1 MAHGLEN
8 INWNALWLAPCQ
20 QRGELVAGAVSQ
32 GATVC
37 DALNQIAGAPV
48 RFVPQSELP
57 AGRAYEAHIFQTGN
71 CPTRDNPHDF
81 FNGLCWLQL
90 PQTKH
95 KLNQIQ
101 ATQIAAVGITGVR
114 GRVRDAAT
122 LFDENG
128 AIFQGPDVL
137 WDALVAKDWQ
147 RLFVEL
153 RPLWEQAQL
162 LLLGHALMEKLL
174 APRKGMTAHVYRAQS
189 DATSL
194 AELDRWLAQDLS
206 ADKLALK
213 PFAPLPVL
221 GVPGWC
227 AANDEPGFY
236 RDAAVF
242 RDPRAGAQRTT
253 AVATTVA
260 A

>member
-1 MAHGLEN
+1 VL
-8 INWNALWLAPCQ
+8 
-20 QRGELVAGAVSQ
+20 Q
-32 GATVC
+32 GASVC
-37 DALNQIAGAPV
+37 DALNRVASAPV

-57 AGRAYEAHIFQTGN
+57 AGRAYEDHIFQTGN
-71 CPTRDNPHDF
+71 CPTRHNPHDF
-81 FNGLCWLQL
+81 FNGLCWLHL
-90 PQTKH
+90 PLTKQ
-95 KLNQIQ
+95 KLNRIQ
-101 ATQIAAVGITGVR
+101 ATQIAAGGITGVR

-137 WDALVAKDWQ
+137 WEALLAKDWQ
-147 RLFVEL
+147 RLMVDL
-153 RPLWEQAQL
+153 RPLWAQAQL

-174 APRKGMTAHVYRAQS
+174 TPRKGMTAHVYRAQS
-189 DATSL
+189 CVTPL

-227 AANDEPGFY
+227 PENADPAFY
-236 RDAAVF
+236 RDTAVF
-242 RDPRAGAQRTT
+242 RSPRPEARP
-253 AVATTVA
+253 VYTVA

>member
-1 MAHGLEN
+1 MAHGLET
-8 INWNALWLAPCQ
+8 IDWCAPWLAPYQ
-20 QRGELVAGAVSQ
+20 QRGEPAATLVEQ

-37 DALNQIAGAPV
+37 DALNSAASAPV

-57 AGRAYEAHIFQTGN
+57 VGRAYEDHIFQTGN
-71 CPTRDNPHDF
+71 CPTRDGPHDF
-81 FNGLCWLQL
+81 FNGLCWLHL
-90 PQTKH
+90 PLTKQ
-95 KLNQIQ
+95 KLNRIQ
-101 ATQIAAVGITGVR
+101 AAQIAAAGITGVR

-122 LFDENG
+122 LLDENG
-128 AIFQGPDVL
+128 AIFQGPDAL
-137 WDALVAKDWQ
+137 WQALLAKDWQ
-147 RLFVEL
+147 RLLVEL
-153 RPLWEQAQL
+153 RPLWAQAQL

-174 APRKGMTAHVYRAQS
+174 TPRKSMTAHVYRAQ
-189 DATSL
+189 TCVTPL

-227 AANDEPGFY
+227 PANADLAFY

-242 RDPRAGAQRTT
+242 RSPRPEAHLT
-253 AVATTVA
+253 TTVA